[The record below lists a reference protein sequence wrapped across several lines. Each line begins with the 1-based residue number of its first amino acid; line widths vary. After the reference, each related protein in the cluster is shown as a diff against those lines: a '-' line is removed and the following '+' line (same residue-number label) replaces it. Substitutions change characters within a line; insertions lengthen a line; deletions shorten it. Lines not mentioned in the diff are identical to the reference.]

1 MSLAITPSQQYLHP
15 AQVASERGPDAQVAA
30 EALIADPQTRARV
43 LQVIMH
49 AESAI
54 NAAKNRVQAAT
65 RHVSQINTAQQ
76 FGAGLAAR
84 FGLDSQPATL
94 GSAHLEIA
102 AHPDLLEELKRL
114 KERESKLAMDL
125 GSAIDSEGRATMDL
139 LRAFNFLQ
147 PHDVPKDKSA
157 EAPADEQDP
166 IECPEEDC
174 SGLIWN
180 SHAEF
185 YGMIAQ
191 LLGALKEQWLSKYQD
206 AMKVFLEFYDAF
218 SDAMDL
224 LEVGKSTDGRLQVHF
239 KPMMDA
245 LKKLKENF
253 GDVPLATFETQA
265 EADAWA
271 NSIGLPG
278 LKPVQTEDG
287 WAVMI
292 DMTSV
297 DQIMERTGTAD
308 RVHWDPATYNAWVSA
323 KDSNVEQIKH
333 TSKVLGEKLSE
344 MDRKLD
350 EIAKV
355 LSSTIDKINQVDMGF
370 ANVS

>member
-1 MSLAITPSQQYLHP
+1 MTLAITPSQRYLP
-15 AQVASERGPDAQVAA
+15 PTQVTSERTADAQVVA

-43 LQVIMH
+43 RQVIMH

-54 NAAKNRVQAAT
+54 NAAKHRVHAAS
-65 RHVSQINTAQQ
+65 RYVSQIAGAAQ
-76 FGAGLAAR
+76 FGTSLATR
-84 FGLDSQPATL
+84 FGLDVSPATL
-94 GSAHLEIA
+94 GPAHLEVA
-102 AHPDLLEELKRL
+102 AHPEALEELKRL
-114 KERESKLAMDL
+114 KERESRLAMDL
-125 GSAIDSEGRATMDL
+125 GAAIDSERRATLDL

-147 PHDVPKDKSA
+147 PHEVPKDKTA
-157 EAPADEQDP
+157 ESPGEAVDP
-166 IECPEEDC
+166 VECPEEDC

-206 AMKVFLEFYDAF
+206 AMKVFLEFYDEF

-224 LEVGKSTDGRLQVHF
+224 LEVGRWDDEKLTVHF

-245 LKKLKENF
+245 LKKLKEKF
-253 GDVPLATFETQA
+253 GDLPLATFDSKEQ
-265 EADAWA
+265 ADAWVK
-271 NSIGLPG
+271 SIGLPG
-278 LKPVQTEDG
+278 LKAEQGKDG
-287 WAVMI
+287 WVVKI
-292 DMTSV
+292 DMSSV
-297 DQIMERTGTAD
+297 DQIMQRTGNAD
-308 RVHWDPATYNAWVSA
+308 RVFWDPATYNAWVSA

-350 EIAKV
+350 EITKV